1 MSFLSKILPLFL
13 CLSLGGELYA
23 QKGWELGLNVGVA
36 NYFGDLNTNY
46 SFRELGP
53 AAGFMARYNFNTR
66 VALRIDGN
74 YARIGADDA
83 NSSNNFER
91 ARNLSFF
98 SNVYDGEMALEF
110 NFLNYV
116 HGSRDEFFTPY
127 LFAGFAVVNFDPK
140 TEFEGETVLLQPL
153 GTEGQFRGEEYSR
166 TQGAF
171 AFGGGMKVDLS
182 YRWSLNFELSARRMF
197 TDYIDDVST
206 VYADVEDI
214 RNLRGDQAA
223 DLSDRSI
230 LIQGVN
236 DNLIGQP
243 GRQRGDSTGNDTY
256 ASFKVGLL
264 YYFGELRCPEYGSR
278 RRRR

>member
-1 MSFLSKILPLFL
+1 MLFLSRCLLILCFL
-13 CLSLGGELYA
+13 GSLSTASA

-36 NYFGDLNTNY
+36 NYFGDLNTEY
-46 SFRELGP
+46 SFKEAGLAG
-53 AAGFMARYNFNTR
+53 GFMARYNFNTR
-66 VALRIDGN
+66 IALRIDGN
-74 YARIGADDA
+74 YARIGGDDA
-83 NSSNNFER
+83 NSSNNFEL

-98 SNVYDGEMALEF
+98 SDVYDGEMALEF

-140 TEFEGETVLLQPL
+140 TDFEGDVVFLQPL

-206 VYADVEDI
+206 VYADTEDI
-214 RNLRGDQAA
+214 RNLRGDMAA

-236 DNLIGQP
+236 ENLIGQP

-278 RRRR
+278 RRR